1 MKRSQEKTKN
11 VQDTNTTIYCRNT
24 PEILREQP
32 IMGWNCECVRNLSKE
47 KTENAQDATTNV
59 TIEYTRKMRMREIQR
74 KQFNVRGN

>member
-1 MKRSQEKTKN
+1 MKRSQQKTKN

-47 KTENAQDATTNV
+47 KTENAQDTTTNV
-59 TIEYTRKMRMREIQR
+59 TIEYTRKIRMREIQM